1 MACSGE
7 PSLQNAL
14 ELALRSL
21 RMLPSHASRE
31 ILILMG
37 SLTTCDPG
45 DISVTVQVSV
55 LGSHLLLVT
64 CWYYSLT
71 LKINAVHS
79 TKMSVNM
86 APHPR
91 NTFLCYCI
99 YANFCVSKGAMIA
112 QLV

>member
-1 MACSGE
+1 VACSGE

-21 RMLPSHASRE
+21 HMLPSHASRE

-55 LGSHLLLVT
+55 SHQDRSKKKTV
-64 CWYYSLT
+64 
-71 LKINAVHS
+71 I
-79 TKMSVNM
+79 
-86 APHPR
+86 
-91 NTFLCYCI
+91 I
-99 YANFCVSKGAMIA
+99 YE
-112 QLV
+112 

>member
-1 MACSGE
+1 MSFQAVQQLSQVACSGE

-45 DISVTVQVSV
+45 DISVTVQVSMSDLPEENLYV
-55 LGSHLLLVT
+55 L
-64 CWYYSLT
+64 
-71 LKINAVHS
+71 
-79 TKMSVNM
+79 
-86 APHPR
+86 
-91 NTFLCYCI
+91 
-99 YANFCVSKGAMIA
+99 
-112 QLV
+112 

>member
-1 MACSGE
+1 VACSGE

-45 DISVTVQVSV
+45 DISVTIQVSV
-55 LGSHLLLVT
+55 SGLPVENLCFLLMRMEAFRT
-64 CWYYSLT
+64 RNDIKSL
-71 LKINAVHS
+71 
-79 TKMSVNM
+79 
-86 APHPR
+86 
-91 NTFLCYCI
+91 
-99 YANFCVSKGAMIA
+99 
-112 QLV
+112 

>member
-1 MACSGE
+1 MRHVRYIWFDKHFWKCSLLFVNCAAWVVLFQAVQQLSQMACSGE

-45 DISVTVQVSV
+45 DISVTVQVS
-55 LGSHLLLVT
+55 
-64 CWYYSLT
+64 
-71 LKINAVHS
+71 
-79 TKMSVNM
+79 MSDL
-86 APHPR
+86 PQE
-91 NTFLCYCI
+91 
-99 YANFCVSKGAMIA
+99 NF
-112 QLV
+112 